1 MICIKWQL
9 YVFFCSVFFCV
20 ALVKP
25 QTSES
30 YFWGIAFIF
39 YWCCF
44 YSISF
49 FISICFFFSSIF
61 SHAMPIL
68 FCKRK
73 FTNQTSVI
81 TFINLENRLFELV
94 CPFGGKNRRILHVY
108 KLLIISE
115 IRFNIHFAFS
125 LSVVFYHLLPWFW
138 GQKLIFVSDFFR
150 PLRSKKI
157 TSLFLVAN
165 YKLRLIVY
173 LQLLT
178 LR

>member
-1 MICIKWQL
+1 M
-9 YVFFCSVFFCV
+9 FFLCFLFLCGS
-20 ALVKP
+20 LVKP
-25 QTSES
+25 QTSGL
-30 YFWGIAFIF
+30 YFWGISFIF

-44 YSISF
+44 YPINF
-49 FISICFFFSSIF
+49 FISSCLLFAPIF
-61 SHAMPIL
+61 HMPCL
-68 FCKRK
+68 YFFCKRK
-73 FTNQTSVI
+73 FTNQTPVI

-138 GQKLIFVSDFFR
+138 CQKLMFVSDFFR